1 MAASPPLC
9 FLEQEPPP
17 SPPMLLFVSL
27 FFTLSLISLLIL
39 ISYLFYYSN
48 HTTTTKKENLFTN
61 KNTTNLDDDKLSP
74 KWATLIKGVGDND
87 PITNG
92 SGSDSEFVEC
102 ESECGK
108 KKKKRVKKKKVNVK
122 VEDEVKKDKKEV
134 VCLYPF
140 TTSSSATQRKIKQ
153 HYDQL
158 VKSHQANALTL
169 AQVGHFVHVL
179 TEARNELQHKSGVI
193 QRKYTITKALLS
205 KAERS
210 SFDRLRQQIYK
221 LEMEQKR
228 LEEDVSVYNWLQQQ
242 LKLSPAFKRML
253 EIGACV
259 ELKAKTVELEDNAD
273 TTFADIS
280 FEELLAKEKKDSFWQ
295 KKGRPISCTGK

>member
-1 MAASPPLC
+1 MKGIDMAASPLC
-9 FLEQEPPP
+9 FLEQEPP
-17 SPPMLLFVSL
+17 SPPMLLFISL
-27 FFTLSLISLLIL
+27 FLTLSLVSFFIL
-39 ISYLFYYSN
+39 ISSPFYYN
-48 HTTTTKKENLFTN
+48 NNQTKTTRTKRENLFINT
-61 KNTTNLDDDKLSP
+61 KNTNVDDDKLSP

-87 PITNG
+87 PGSNG
-92 SGSDSEFVEC
+92 SGLDNEVMESV
-102 ESECGK
+102 SECGK
-108 KKKKRVKKKKVNVK
+108 KKKKRVKKKKESVK
-122 VEDEVKKDKKEV
+122 VEDEDKKDKKEV
-134 VCLYPF
+134 VCVYPF

-158 VKSHQANALTL
+158 VKSHQSNALTL

-179 TEARNELQHKSGVI
+179 TETRNELQNKSCVI
-193 QRKYTITKALLS
+193 QRKYTIAKALLS

-253 EIGACV
+253 EIGACM
-259 ELKAKTVELEDNAD
+259 ELKAKTAEPEDNAD
-273 TTFADIS
+273 TKFVDIS
-280 FEELLAKEKKDSFWQ
+280 FEELLAKEKKDSF
-295 KKGRPISCTGK
+295 